1 MERRTGLERG
11 LCRQLDRSSE
21 GEQSKEGE
29 KVLGSVPWN
38 LGGVNGVRGT
48 QVCALDLGGVDR
60 ARDTQGAYS

>member
-38 LGGVNGVRGT
+38 LGGVNG
-48 QVCALDLGGVDR
+48 AGVLR
-60 ARDTQGAYS
+60 SVP